1 MSSGT
6 YKYIWNTEKDIYT
19 HMYDKSRCVPFV
31 IYELIRGV
39 AIVLT
44 VHYSLVFFFFVIM
57 SSSRPNKTYVIN
69 T

>member
-44 VHYSLVFFFFVIM
+44 VHYSLVFFLLSCLLQDQIKLM
-57 SSSRPNKTYVIN
+57 
-69 T
+69 